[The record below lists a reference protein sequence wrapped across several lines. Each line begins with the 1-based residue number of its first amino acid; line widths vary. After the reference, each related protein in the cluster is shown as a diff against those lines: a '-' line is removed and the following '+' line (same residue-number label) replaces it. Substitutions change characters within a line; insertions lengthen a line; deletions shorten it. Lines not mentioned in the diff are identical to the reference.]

1 MPTRYR
7 CANTSAARARAR
19 EARRRYQ
26 SQPAHLPQ
34 PRAARRIVGLRAQ
47 APAARAGPYARARLG
62 ARTGRGNVPR
72 AAGAPRQLPH
82 LLRPRRLRHAGR
94 HRRAG
99 SGAGRDGCVQGGAV
113 VAAHARHGEGGRA
126 AQHRRGASAR
136 LLDPMGQTD
145 AHRMNDV
152 ARAEVEDFLYHEAAL
167 LDAWRLDEW
176 LALLTDDATYRVPS
190 NDQPDSDPKG
200 ALFTIADD
208 MRRIRARVARLKDP
222 HAHAESP
229 RSRTRRLI
237 SNVRIVEQ
245 APLRVEANF
254 IVYRYRGNEDVR
266 TYVGRYR
273 YTLVRQD
280 GAIRIKA
287 REAILDAMELASLGT
302 VSFIL

>member
-1 MPTRYR
+1 
-7 CANTSAARARAR
+7 
-19 EARRRYQ
+19 
-26 SQPAHLPQ
+26 
-34 PRAARRIVGLRAQ
+34 
-47 APAARAGPYARARLG
+47 
-62 ARTGRGNVPR
+62 
-72 AAGAPRQLPH
+72 
-82 LLRPRRLRHAGR
+82 
-94 HRRAG
+94 
-99 SGAGRDGCVQGGAV
+99 
-113 VAAHARHGEGGRA
+113 
-126 AQHRRGASAR
+126 
-136 LLDPMGQTD
+136 
-145 AHRMNDV
+145 MNDV

-190 NDQPDSDPKG
+190 NDQPESDPKA

-208 MRRIRARVARLKDP
+208 MRRMRARVARLKDP

-237 SNVRIVEQ
+237 SNVRIVER

-254 IVYRYRGNEDVR
+254 VVYRYRGNEDVR

-280 GAIRIKA
+280 GGLRIKA